1 MPDAATPSAA
11 DSPPTGERPA
21 RAAAP
26 AFAGITASGLAPS
39 VRAVLERAQAEID
52 DLAGSNGS
60 PASYENTIQRLDDIV
75 QRVEEELAPV
85 TVLLAVAETP
95 ELRDAYNAVLPE
107 IAAFWSRLPLH
118 RGLWAAVR
126 DSPAPRRRR
135 GSTRCA
141 AATSTG

>member
-1 MPDAATPSAA
+1 MPDAVTPPAA
-11 DSPPTGERPA
+11 GSP
-21 RAAAP
+21 P

-39 VRAVLERAQAEID
+39 VRAVLDRAQAEID
-52 DLAGSNGS
+52 DLAGSGGS
-60 PASYENTIQRLDDIV
+60 PASYDNTIQRLDDIV
-75 QRVEEELAPV
+75 QQVEEELAPV

-126 DSPAPRRRR
+126 DSPALPRRK
-135 GSTRCA
+135 GSTRSA